1 MKKLSLISILL
12 LVVFNINAQSTRIWL
27 TVNDQDQ
34 IQVIESNFNIVNIKK
49 ALPASKLENLQK
61 VYEFEIDGDYSGFIE
76 YVNKTKALVNP
87 EVIEE
92 FTLLYEPNDYNLV
105 FSDDYALDLINAKEA
120 WDISKGSPVIKIGVL
135 DSNFDP
141 LHEDLEGKVSYMATD
156 ISGTNY
162 NHGIAVAATAAG
174 GTNNGV
180 GKSSIGNK
188 CEVMLYGMNYNHL
201 LEATY
206 AGARV
211 VNLSWASGCYY
222 NTYYQNVV
230 NEVYNNGTV
239 IIAAAGNG
247 PTCGGADNYVYPA
260 SFENVIAVSSVG
272 PNDNHQRYPEDE
284 MSTHQHNDS
293 VDLVA
298 PGYDVALAIANNNY
312 TTGNGTSFASPY
324 VAGTVGLMLSVNPC
338 LSPAQVEMI
347 LKATAVSVDDQNPL
361 YLGELGA
368 GRLDARAAVQM
379 AKDLIPIDFDVFLN
393 EATCTN
399 GVPNITVQL
408 NEGDINNHNLQW
420 SDGSS
425 DWTRNNLNTGTY
437 NFTISSPDG
446 CSINQDVTFA
456 PSGPHFDYPNSVFI
470 DDENFTLTDSN
481 NDGEINVRGTVVIGN
496 DIDYNINGLN
506 LYFTDNSDLS
516 SIYPNSGI
524 VVERG
529 SNLNIEDAYL
539 SSVGECTNTW
549 GGIELW
555 SESGS
560 MATVSIENTTIEN
573 AKVAVSN
580 ISKYAFNN
588 ELDMKGGLIYLKN
601 STVTNSKIGVNI
613 IEKLGQ
619 PNSHN
624 IVGNTFLNNE
634 NIISPTYINLNGVKY
649 VNVKENTFN
658 GSESVASASRGTGI
672 RAVNS
677 NLNMMITKPNI
688 QDLSFNNTYNHLYLG
703 VNIENSTKS
712 FLNMRVYNSLFN
724 NVEKCININGQYN
737 GEIALNEFNITTGSS
752 QDHAFGIKSLGEN
765 NLLITENIFFGEAS
779 INNYGLISES
789 NTVGE
794 GLIKLNSFEGE
805 FVNAINFVGANSF
818 EEVSC
823 NNFNIHGQYDW
834 FIDKSDSGEFGSVN
848 VNKELNINQFSDS
861 NNVVFNLKNH
871 QDNQVFHYEDA
882 YQYLPQTIGESITVE
897 NIQIEIKRENYC
909 HNTGNRYSVLRGE
922 ESTDEESLS
931 TTNEN
936 DVIETIAV
944 YPNPSNGVV
953 NITNTE
959 ESNIDQVFIMTIEGK
974 IIETISWNQ
983 QQSIDLT
990 SYPAGTYVVGLQLG
1004 DSVKTERVVI
1014 L

>member
-12 LVVFNINAQSTRIWL
+12 LVVFNISAQSTRIWL
-27 TVNDQDQ
+27 TVNDQNQ
-34 IQVIESNFNIVNIKK
+34 IHAIESNFNIVNIKK

-61 VYEFEIDGDYSGFIE
+61 VYEFEIDGDYSNFIE
-76 YVNKTKALVNP
+76 YVNETKALVNP

-92 FTLLYEPNDYNLV
+92 FTLLYEPNDYNLI

-120 WDISKGSPVIKIGVL
+120 WDISIGSPVIKIGVL

-141 LHEDLEGKVSYMATD
+141 LHEDLEGEISYMATG
-156 ISGTNY
+156 INGINF
-162 NHGIAVAATAAG
+162 NHGTAVAATAAG
-174 GTNNGV
+174 STNNGI

-188 CEVMLYGMNYNHL
+188 CKVMLYGMNYNDL
-201 LEATY
+201 LEASY

-211 VNLSWASGCYY
+211 VNLSWSSGCFY
-222 NTYYQNVV
+222 NSYYQNVV

-247 PTCGGADNYVYPA
+247 PTCGGADSYVYPA

-272 PNDNHQRYPEDE
+272 PNDNHQRYPENE

-361 YLGELGA
+361 YIGELGA

-399 GVPNITVQL
+399 GVPNIAIQL

-425 DWTRNNLNTGTY
+425 EWTRNNLNAGTY

-446 CSINQDVTFA
+446 CSINQEITFA
-456 PSGPHFDYPNSVFI
+456 PTGPHFDYPNSVFI

-481 NDGEINVRGTVVIGN
+481 NDGEINVRGAIVIGN

-506 LYFTDNSDLS
+506 LNFTDNSDLS

-524 VVERG
+524 VVKNG
-529 SNLNIEDAYL
+529 SNLTIEEAHL
-539 SSVGECTNTW
+539 SSVSECSNTW
-549 GGIELW
+549 EGIELW

-560 MATVSIENTTIEN
+560 MATVTIENTTIIN

-580 ISKYAFNN
+580 ISKYAYNN
-588 ELDMKGGLIYLKN
+588 ELAMKGGLVNLNN
-601 STVTNSKIGVNI
+601 STIINSKIGVNI
-613 IEKLGQ
+613 IEVLGQ
-619 PNSHN
+619 PTSHN
-624 IVGNTFLNNE
+624 IVGNTFLNSD

-649 VNVKENTFN
+649 ISVKENMFN
-658 GSESVASASRGTGI
+658 GSETVATASRGTAI
-672 RAVNS
+672 HAVNS
-677 NLNMMITKPNI
+677 NLNMMITKPNN
-688 QDLSFNNTYNHLYLG
+688 QDFSFNNTYNHLYIG
-703 VNIENSTKS
+703 VNLENSTKS
-712 FLNMRVYNSLFN
+712 FLNMKVYNAFFS

-737 GEIALNEFNITTGSS
+737 GEIALNEFNVSAGASV
-752 QDHAFGIKSLGEN
+752 DHAFGIKTRGEN
-765 NLLITENIFFGEAS
+765 NLLITENVFFGEAS
-779 INNYGLISES
+779 INNYGMISES

-805 FVNAINFVGANSF
+805 FVNAINFIGTNSF

-823 NNFNIHGQYDW
+823 NNFNIQGQYDW
-834 FIDKSDSGEFGSVN
+834 FIYKNENGELGELN

-871 QDNQVFHYEDA
+871 YENQVFHYKDA
-882 YQYLPQTIGESITVE
+882 YQFMPQTVGTSIALE
-897 NIQIEIKRENYC
+897 NMQIEVIKEEFCYNNNNNY
-909 HNTGNRYSVLRGE
+909 HSVIE
-922 ESTDEESLS
+922 EVLSTDESEIGDNIS
-931 TTNEN
+931 
-936 DVIETIAV
+936 I
-944 YPNPSNGVV
+944 YPNPSNGMI
-953 NITNTE
+953 NISNKA
-959 ESNIDQVFIMTIEGK
+959 ESNIDRVLIMTIEGK
-974 IIETISWNQ
+974 VIETISWNQ

-990 SYPAGTYVVGLQLG
+990 SYSAGTYVVGLQLG